1 VTPIAGPATEI
12 ASAAAPPTDA
22 AQTDP
27 TGTDP
32 TEPTLTKLLGGR
44 SGALDAS
51 LPAAGFAAGWLA
63 GGRDL
68 TWAIAAAIAVAVLV
82 AAWRLGRRRQPRA
95 AVLGLT
101 GVLIGALVAA
111 RTGRAED
118 FFLVQLLA
126 NIASGLAWIVS
137 IWFRRPFLGLVVAA
151 VLRQGTAWRRD
162 PVLLAGYRRASWWW
176 VASYGLRAVV
186 LGSLWLSGAVVAL
199 GIARVALSWPLVAT
213 VVALSWAT
221 LRRHL
226 VARGH
231 PGLRYPCPAA
241 AS

>member
-1 VTPIAGPATEI
+1 MTPIAGSATGAASTTPAPTE
-12 ASAAAPPTDA
+12 SAATGPTA
-22 AQTDP
+22 
-27 TGTDP
+27 
-32 TEPTLTKLLGGR
+32 TEPTLTQLLGGR

-68 TWAIAAAIAVAVLV
+68 TWAIAAAIGVAVLV
-82 AAWRLGRRRQPRA
+82 SGWRLVRRRQPRA
-95 AVLGLT
+95 ALLGLT

-126 NIASGLAWIVS
+126 NVASGLTWIVS

-151 VLRQGTAWRRD
+151 VLRQGRAWRRD
-162 PVLLAGYRRASWWW
+162 PVLLAGYQRASWWW
-176 VASYGLRAVV
+176 VASYALRTVV
-186 LGSLWLSGAVVAL
+186 FGSLWLSGSVVAL

-213 VVALSWAT
+213 VIALSWAT

-226 VARGH
+226 AAHDH
-231 PGLRYPCPAA
+231 PGLRHPRGV